1 MNNSTITTDTIRDS
15 TLQTNKFMNKVMNQ
29 IAKMFGIIPSA
40 LVVTLCLLYGM
51 YLLVHKDY
59 PMIVP
64 KKPPVIPEIF
74 MMDTKIVPILE
85 TQPPARP
92 VEQVAPPPM
101 HKVDPVEIEIV
112 GDPNFNERIIT
123 VKPPIH
129 GSLGLG
135 GQMVPFIKIAPQ
147 YPTTAATKGIEG
159 YVDIMFDVTE
169 LGSTDNI
176 RIIGYVPSTVFNKS
190 VIKAVKGWKYKPNE
204 VDGVAV
210 RTFDVKDRIRFAME
224 K

>member
-1 MNNSTITTDTIRDS
+1 MSSSMIAVKTLPDS
-15 TLQTNKFMNKVMNQ
+15 KHQTNKFMNGLVN
-29 IAKMFGIIPSA
+29 IIGVIPAA
-40 LVVTLCLLYGM
+40 LVMTLCLLYGM

-64 KKPPVIPEIF
+64 KKPPVIPEVF
-74 MMDTKIVPILE
+74 MMDTTIEPILE
-85 TQPPARP
+85 ERPPVRP
-92 VEQVAPPPM
+92 VEQTAPPPM
-101 HKVDPVEIEIV
+101 HNVDPVEVEIV
-112 GDPNFNERIIT
+112 GDPNFNERVVT
-123 VKPPIH
+123 VKPPIN
-129 GSLGLG
+129 GALGLG

-147 YPTTAATKGIEG
+147 YPTTAAAKGIEG
-159 YVDIMFDVTE
+159 YVDVMFDVTE

-210 RTFDVKDRIRFAME
+210 RTFDVKDRIRFALE

>member
-1 MNNSTITTDTIRDS
+1 MNTSAMTI
-15 TLQTNKFMNKVMNQ
+15 NKKIFSDAVAQRHGFIN
-29 IAKMFGIIPSA
+29 ILGIIPA
-40 LVVTLCLLYGM
+40 AFAMTTCLLYAM

-59 PMIVP
+59 PLVAPKPVP
-64 KKPPVIPEIF
+64 LMPEVFMTDTVIEEFQKEPPPVR
-74 MMDTKIVPILE
+74 PI
-85 TQPPARP
+85 
-92 VEQVAPPPM
+92 EQLPPPPM
-101 HKVDPVEIEIV
+101 HKVEPVEVNIE
-112 GDPNFNERIIT
+112 GDPNFRERIIT
-123 VKPPIH
+123 LKPPIND
-129 GSLGLG
+129 GLGLG

-147 YPTTAATKGIEG
+147 YPTAAATKGIEG
-159 YVDIMFDVTE
+159 YVDVMFDVTE

-176 RIIGYVPSTVFNKS
+176 RIVGYLPSTVFNKS